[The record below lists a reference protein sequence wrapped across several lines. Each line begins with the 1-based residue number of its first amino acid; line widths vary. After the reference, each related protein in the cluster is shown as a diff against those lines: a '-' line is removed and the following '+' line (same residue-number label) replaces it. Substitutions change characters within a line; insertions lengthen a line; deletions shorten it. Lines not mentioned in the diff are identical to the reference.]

1 MFMLGLSE
9 DLQDLLLIDG
19 SKHTFN
25 HFWATT
31 EAELNS
37 NNFQNLWQAA
47 ELQDQPTL
55 VRIQVQLL
63 LMSG

>member
-25 HFWATT
+25 HIWATT

-63 LMSG
+63 LISG